1 MSKDRTLN
9 NEKTYGFSGEIKTWN
24 RIAYG
29 AGDMA
34 VNITWAALGMFIIYF
49 YTDVALIPAAAV
61 GTLMFLGR
69 LFDGI
74 TDVIVGALVDKT
86 RTRWGKARPW
96 VLFGAVPFA
105 VFSTLLFAV
114 PNVSNSGKL
123 LYAYVTY
130 LLMTIAFTA
139 VCIPVGTI
147 NTLMTKDINER
158 AKLNVFRMFMAQIGF
173 LFVTT
178 VTLPMV
184 KSFGDNQRAWV
195 ITFALLTTLSVILC
209 WFTVAGTREIREIRD
224 ADKEEVTFSTRCKA
238 MFQNKYWLLATGFF
252 LVFSIGY
259 ALNQAALVYY
269 SKWLLGNEQLVS
281 LLTWAFL
288 LPVMIGFLGL
298 PKLIRSFGKTKLM
311 IAGILISIVGLLLM
325 ALFPFSL
332 GVAIASQIIKGIGQ
346 IPLLGIVWAL
356 FPDTIEYG
364 EWKTG
369 IRSEGL
375 LYSSGSF
382 AQKLGIG
389 LGSALLS
396 WVLAL
401 GNYNGSLSTQPE
413 TALTAI
419 KWSFIYV
426 PIATFILQLAILYFY
441 DLDKKL
447 PKIMQDLENR
457 KQ

>member
-34 VNITWAALGMFIIYF
+34 VNITWAALGMFIVYF

-61 GTLMFLGR
+61 GTLMLLGR
-69 LFDGI
+69 LFDGV

-86 RTRWGKARPW
+86 HTRWGKARPW

-130 LLMTIAFTA
+130 LLMTLAFTA
-139 VCIPVGTI
+139 VCIPYGTI

-173 LFVTT
+173 LLVTT

-184 KSFGDNQRAWV
+184 KSFGDDQRAWV
-195 ITFALLTTLSVILC
+195 ITFALLTTLSVILF

-224 ADKEEVTFSTRCKA
+224 ADKEEAPFSARCKA

-259 ALNQAALVYY
+259 ALNQSALVYY
-269 SKWLLGNEQLVS
+269 SKWLLGNDQLVS

-288 LPVMIGFLGL
+288 IPVMIGFLGL
-298 PKLIRSFGKTKLM
+298 AKLIRSFGKTKLM
-311 IAGILISIVGLLLM
+311 IAGSLISIV
-325 ALFPFSL
+325 AC
-332 GVAIASQIIKGIGQ
+332 
-346 IPLLGIVWAL
+346 
-356 FPDTIEYG
+356 Y
-364 EWKTG
+364 
-369 IRSEGL
+369 
-375 LYSSGSF
+375 
-382 AQKLGIG
+382 
-389 LGSALLS
+389 
-396 WVLAL
+396 
-401 GNYNGSLSTQPE
+401 
-413 TALTAI
+413 
-419 KWSFIYV
+419 
-426 PIATFILQLAILYFY
+426 
-441 DLDKKL
+441 
-447 PKIMQDLENR
+447 
-457 KQ
+457 